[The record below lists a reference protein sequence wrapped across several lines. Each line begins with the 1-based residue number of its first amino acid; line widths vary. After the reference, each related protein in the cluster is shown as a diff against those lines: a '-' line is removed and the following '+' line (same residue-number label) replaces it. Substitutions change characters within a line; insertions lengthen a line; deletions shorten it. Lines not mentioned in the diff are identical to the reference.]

1 MKAVPQKP
9 PRKISSAVDLARII
23 SSLPDGH
30 RFLFRGQN
38 VNLPPLP
45 RLAREAQKLNLTA
58 EQVLNI
64 EQVMLDRFRH
74 ESMPFLQGVRP
85 ATDFDWLS
93 LAQHH
98 GLPTRL
104 LDWTAHALAA
114 LWFAVANDPP
124 QDVSE
129 GVVWVLKVAQ
139 KNEVK
144 PDQLTKVFELK
155 RTYVFQPFH
164 IDRRIAAQ
172 AGWFS
177 IHWYSEGPNKF
188 FSLDRIRTFKDS
200 LEGYAVPKK
209 QFNKIRK
216 ELRLLGVTEATLFPD
231 LSGLSAEIQAESLG
245 SLRPTPTI

>member
-1 MKAVPQKP
+1 MGTIASK
-9 PRKISSAVDLARII
+9 SSKVIESVVDLSRIV
-23 SSLPDGH
+23 STLPDGH
-30 RFLFRGQN
+30 RFLFRGQD
-38 VNLPPLP
+38 VNLPPIP
-45 RLAREAQKLNLTA
+45 RLAREAQKRNLTA
-58 EQVLNI
+58 EQVLKI

-74 ESMPFLQGVRP
+74 ESVPFLQGIHP
-85 ATDFDWLS
+85 TTDFDWLS

-104 LDWTAHALAA
+104 LDWTSHALTA

-124 QDVSE
+124 EKVTE
-129 GVVWVLKVAQ
+129 GVVWLLKVEP

-144 PDQLTKVFELK
+144 PDQTIKVFELK

-188 FSLDRIRTFKDS
+188 YSLDRIRTFKDNI
-200 LEGYAVPKK
+200 EGYPVPKQHFDK
-209 QFNKIRK
+209 LRK

-231 LSGLSAEIQAESLG
+231 LSGLSAEIQAESLRTF
-245 SLRPTPTI
+245 RPTPAI